1 MKSQSAKI
9 ALPHPAV
16 ITFPK
21 PCGNARGVAIWI
33 SLLVVLLLAV
43 LIFELD
49 FQTRVDLRAAE
60 HFRDDVRALHLVR
73 SAVAAGQAFLQYDQT
88 ESGQFDAL
96 TELWAKPMV
105 DYPLGDGTLSAQLY
119 DETAKFNLNS
129 LVKNDG
135 TEALGKRKQLVHL
148 LRLLDVPQRETEPLV
163 KSIVNWIDPPDEGE
177 NGAYQRRD
185 PPSLP
190 KNARLDTLEE
200 IRLID
205 GMTDAIYRS
214 VAPYLTIYG
223 DTGADGPTG
232 KININTAD
240 PLVLRSLD
248 QRIDDDDAMVARLQQ
263 NRPYLSPGAI
273 QATLGNIEI
282 FNAIRGS
289 VTVRSNTFSM
299 EVIGRVHDV
308 RKVARAVVRRRNNAG
323 LLYFRVE

>member
-21 PCGNARGVAIWI
+21 PCGNARGFAIWI

-49 FQTRVDLRAAE
+49 FQTRVDLRGAE

-73 SAVAAGQAFLQYDQT
+73 SAVAAGQAFLKTDRGP
-88 ESGQFDAL
+88 SDNL
-96 TELWAKPMV
+96 TEAWATPTV

-119 DETAKFNLNS
+119 DESGKFNLNA
-129 LVKNDG
+129 LVNNQRVVQP
-135 TEALGKRKQLVHL
+135 KRAEQLQYL
-148 LRLLDVPQRETEPLV
+148 LELLEVPQREANSLV
-163 KSIVNWIDPPDEGE
+163 GSIVDWLDTVNDGAE
-177 NGAYQRRD
+177 NAVYQRRN
-185 PPSLP
+185 PPYLP
-190 KNARLDTLEE
+190 KNGPLDTLEE
-200 IRLID
+200 IRLVD
-205 GMTDAIYRS
+205 GMTDALYRR

-240 PLVLRSLD
+240 PLVIRSLNV
-248 QRIDDDDAMVARLQQ
+248 RIDEPMVAQLRQ
-263 NRPYLSPGAI
+263 NRPYRRPGAI
-273 QATLGNIEI
+273 QAILGNTKICDNI
-282 FNAIRGS
+282 PSCI
-289 VTVRSNTFSM
+289 TVRSDYFSM

-308 RKVARAVVRRRNNAG
+308 RKVARAVVRRGVGSG